1 MPGRFQFQGK
11 CTYVNVDFYYKIKD
25 YTTFSVCTLHVRMYK
40 PLGYVY
46 VTCTN
51 LNIIHTNMK

>member
-1 MPGRFQFQGK
+1 MVMLRAARGF
-11 CTYVNVDFYYKIKD
+11 IH